1 MSDYLPYDE
10 ESDKIWLN
18 LIKKLLERL
27 YDSGDFHLLCIVI
40 SNIYEYCVWKSHTG
54 VKSLNVKDIKR
65 LNENVDSFTDM
76 CTDLYTVRN
85 YVVHCPYK
93 LPKVEN
99 RFLKMLSSPDFK
111 YLLQVCFPDDY
122 KMFDEMLS
130 SYSRWLYE

>member
-1 MSDYLPYDE
+1 M
-10 ESDKIWLN
+10 
-18 LIKKLLERL
+18 
-27 YDSGDFHLLCIVI
+27 
-40 SNIYEYCVWKSHTG
+40 
-54 VKSLNVKDIKR
+54 
-65 LNENVDSFTDM
+65 
-76 CTDLYTVRN
+76 DLYTVRN